1 MDTAILSLKNLTFY
15 RNEKPIFEPITFDV
29 FQGDVVHVKGK
40 NGSGKTTLLRMLI
53 GALHPTEGNIEYN
66 HIDINR
72 TRFEYLSNLVYV
84 GHKVALK
91 SSLTALENLAWI
103 SGRDKKCESLI
114 KALEDMGLSE
124 KKNVL
129 CSELSVGQQRKLT
142 LARIL
147 VSDAKIWFLDE
158 PFNTLDSDGFTLLK
172 DLIEAHKNN
181 QGIVVY
187 ASHQNVSIS
196 DVKTI
201 QLEKAIP

>member
-1 MDTAILSLKNLTFY
+1 M
-15 RNEKPIFEPITFDV
+15 
-29 FQGDVVHVKGK
+29 
-40 NGSGKTTLLRMLI
+40 
-53 GALHPTEGNIEYN
+53 
-66 HIDINR
+66 
-72 TRFEYLSNLVYV
+72 
-84 GHKVALK
+84 
-91 SSLTALENLAWI
+91 
-103 SGRDKKCESLI
+103 

-124 KKNVL
+124 KKNIL
-129 CSELSVGQQRKLT
+129 CGELSVGQQRKLT

-158 PFNTLDSDGFTLLK
+158 PFNTLDSDGFTLLR

>member
-1 MDTAILSLKNLTFY
+1 M
-15 RNEKPIFEPITFDV
+15 
-29 FQGDVVHVKGK
+29 VHVKGK

-53 GALHPTEGNIEYN
+53 GALHPSEGNIEYN